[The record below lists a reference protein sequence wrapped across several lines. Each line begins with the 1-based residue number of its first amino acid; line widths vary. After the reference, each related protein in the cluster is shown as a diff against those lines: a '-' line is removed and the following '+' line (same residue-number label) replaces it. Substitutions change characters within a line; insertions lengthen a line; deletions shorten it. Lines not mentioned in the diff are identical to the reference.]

1 MMKLVL
7 SIVSIR
13 PNMIKL
19 VTDYHPFPSILLL
32 WLLVGK
38 IDAAQIDQRKDSYL
52 KMVVAAEHQDPRRQ
66 GKKLN
71 IFSQVQIRD
80 KYDYTFSL
88 NRLPPLLD

>member
-38 IDAAQIDQRKDSYL
+38 IDAAQIDQRKDTYL
-52 KMVVAAEHQDPRRQ
+52 KMAVEVAHQDPSRT
-66 GKKLN
+66 
-71 IFSQVQIRD
+71 D
-80 KYDYTFSL
+80 K
-88 NRLPPLLD
+88 N